1 MKLIKYFII
10 LSLVFISNAISNEFP
25 LDPTIKYGKL
35 ENGLTYY
42 IKKNKTPKNKVYL
55 KLIVKAGS
63 LMEED
68 HQQGLAHLIEHM
80 AFNGSKNFPK
90 NEIDNYLSS
99 IGVNLGSHF
108 NATAG
113 YFATNYFFEIPLDKE
128 ENLEKGI
135 QILSDIAGNL
145 DLKGDQFEKE
155 RKIVEEEWR
164 KDAGEDNTFL
174 KKFFKFLHKDSLL
187 LKRRPIGKIEIIQ
200 NFKYQ
205 DAIDF
210 YEKWYQPQIM
220 AVYAIGDIE
229 EKQVENLI
237 KKNFNYLKNKS
248 KLKIPDPSIPDFKD
262 NQFFTY
268 QSENEE
274 RITFTI
280 WEKNKF
286 NPINTF
292 ENYRLIKIKDL
303 VEYIFQ
309 RRIEKLV
316 NENKVNFNYGYIGSF
331 DTSIL
336 DEYSYIAADLKSD
349 KINEG
354 IKDILYL
361 IEQVKKYGF
370 LQKELDQTKKL
381 ILENLKKNIVENKTR
396 SSESFVNEY
405 SRHFTKDEMI
415 SGPENEYKF
424 SVEILPTISLEDIN
438 QYFNNYIKS
447 ENQIIEFRGPSNIIN
462 LPKREELS
470 NLENEVKLSS
480 IDPYVYEIKKVD
492 LIKEELKGSKIVSSK
507 YFPSTKIKK
516 ITLENGAVIFL
527 KKTDFQSDQIQIR
540 GYSLG
545 GYSTASDE
553 MLASAENTEGIL
565 LNANIG
571 ELNLSEIEDLYP
583 GILID
588 VYPEINELSD
598 EIYGYS
604 NNKYLEDL
612 FKLLYLNFTDLRIKQ
627 YHVDNYKEQQI
638 DEYKTSSQNPKAE
651 YYKEFS
657 NKFNQNHPRN
667 IYPDLSYYN
676 QINLEDVQKFYASR
690 YQNGGEFVFVIVGDF
705 KINEVEAFASK
716 YIGSLNFDNKK
727 DNFIDHKT
735 RVNQK
740 RVEVSYKEED
750 PIKASVLRF
759 YNKRFNNNLTQRY
772 KAKLLMAIVDKIFF
786 NEIRE
791 KDKLVYSIFMG
802 EYFSQKLPNGLIS
815 IVLGY
820 DSDPKNVE
828 VINKKIENILNG
840 VKNKSFDKQVFI
852 NQKKALINELK
863 KEQNTNKYWID
874 SLIRADKYKENF
886 ERYAYIEQIINQ
898 ISLNDISLLAKKYF
912 DQEYFNSI
920 QLIKE

>member
-1 MKLIKYFII
+1 MKLIKFFFI
-10 LSLVFISNAISNEFP
+10 LSLVFVSNSFANEFP

-42 IKKNKTPKNKVYL
+42 IKKNNTPKNKVYL

-68 HQQGLAHLIEHM
+68 HQQGLSHLIEHM

-99 IGVNLGSHF
+99 IGMNLGSHF
-108 NATAG
+108 NASAG
-113 YFATNYFFEIPLDKE
+113 FFTTDYFFEIPLDRE

-164 KDAGEDNTFL
+164 KDAGEDNTYF

-229 EKQVENLI
+229 ENQVESLI
-237 KKNFNYLKNKS
+237 EKHFNYLKNKS
-248 KLKIPDPSIPDFKD
+248 ILTIPDPSIPNFED

-274 RITFTI
+274 SITFTI
-280 WEKNKF
+280 LEKNKF
-286 NPINTF
+286 KTINTF
-292 ENYRLIKIKDL
+292 KNYRLIKIQDL

-309 RRIEKLV
+309 KRIEKLI
-316 NENKVNFNYGYIGSF
+316 NENKVNFNYGAIGSF
-331 DTSIL
+331 DTSIS
-336 DEYSYIAADLKSD
+336 DEYSFIAADLKSN

-354 IKDILYL
+354 IKDIFYL

-370 LQKELDQTKKL
+370 LQNELDQTKKL
-381 ILENLKKNIVENKTR
+381 ILENLKNNIVENKTR

-405 SRHFTKDEMI
+405 TRHFTKDEMI
-415 SGPENEYKF
+415 SGPENEYKY

-438 QYFNNYIKS
+438 QYFNNYVKA
-447 ENQIIEFRGPSNIIN
+447 ENQIIELKGPSNIIN
-462 LPKREELS
+462 LPNKEDLS

-480 IDPYVYEIKKVD
+480 IDPYVYEIRKVE
-492 LIKEELKGSKIVSSK
+492 LIKKELKGSKIVNSK

-516 ITLENGAVIFL
+516 ISLENGAVIFL
-527 KKTDFQSDQIQIR
+527 KKTDFQADQIQIG

-545 GYSTASDE
+545 GYSTATDE

-565 LNANIG
+565 LKANVG
-571 ELNLSEIEDLYP
+571 ELNLSEKEDLYP
-583 GILID
+583 NILID

-627 YHVDNYKEQQI
+627 YHVDNYKEQKI

-651 YYKEFS
+651 FYKEFK

-667 IYPDLSYYN
+667 IYPDPSYYN
-676 QINLEDVQKFYASR
+676 QINLEDVQRFYASR

-705 KINEVEAFASK
+705 KINKIEALASK
-716 YIGSLNFDNKK
+716 YIGSLNFDNKE

-740 RVEVSYKEED
+740 RTEVSYKEED

-759 YNKRFNNNLTQRY
+759 YNKGFNNNLSQRY

-791 KDKLVYSIFMG
+791 KNKLVYSIFMG
-802 EYFSQKLPNGLIS
+802 EYFSQKLPIELIS
-815 IVLGY
+815 IILGY
-820 DSDPKNVE
+820 DSDPENVDI
-828 VINKKIENILNG
+828 INKKIENILNG
-840 VKNKSFDKQVFI
+840 VKNKNFDKQIFI
-852 NQKKALINELK
+852 NQKKALINELRNV
-863 KEQNTNKYWID
+863 QNTNKYWIN
-874 SLIRADKYKENF
+874 SLIRADKYNENF

-898 ISLNDISLLAKKYF
+898 ISLNEISLLAKKYF
-912 DQEYFNSI
+912 DENYFNSI